1 MENEV
6 LKAVESGGII
16 ALLIAAVVSSFK
28 ISKMLYEGRIQDLRE
43 SKLNR
48 QHVDL
53 VAEKIDEAISEIKS
67 SKEAIV
73 TELQKQHLVS
83 ESNSTNQLTM
93 IKMLEQLANTKLD
106 KIEKDLLEVKSST
119 RDTQSILQG
128 IRSAQA
134 ARRQENNIK
143 LSNKGIDLANLVWE
157 EFV

>member
-1 MENEV
+1 MMENEV
-6 LKAVESGGII
+6 LKAVESGGIV
-16 ALLIAAVVSSFK
+16 ALLIAGVFFLFK
-28 ISKMLYEGRIQDLRE
+28 TSKILYEGRIQDLKE

-48 QHVDL
+48 QHIDL
-53 VAEKIDEAISEIKS
+53 VTDKIDDAISEIKA

-73 TELQKQHLVS
+73 TELQKQHLIS
-83 ESNSTNQLTM
+83 ESNSTNQMAM
-93 IKMLEQLANTKLD
+93 IRMLEQLANTKLD

-143 LSNKGIDLANLVWE
+143 LRD
-157 EFV
+157 

>member
-1 MENEV
+1 MVENEV

-16 ALLIAAVVSSFK
+16 ALLIAGVFFLFK
-28 ISKMLYEGRIQDLRE
+28 TSKILYEGRIQDLKE

-48 QHVDL
+48 QHIDL
-53 VAEKIDEAISEIKS
+53 VTDKIDEAISEIKA

-106 KIEKDLLEVKSST
+106 KIEKDLLEVKNST

-143 LSNKGIDLANLVWE
+143 LRD
-157 EFV
+157 